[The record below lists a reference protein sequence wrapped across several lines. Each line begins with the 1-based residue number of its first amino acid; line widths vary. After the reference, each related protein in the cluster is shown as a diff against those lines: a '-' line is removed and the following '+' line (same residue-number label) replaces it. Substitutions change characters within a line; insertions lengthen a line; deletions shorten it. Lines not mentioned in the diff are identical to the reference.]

1 MPYLQSDRR
10 REYYLEAEH
19 CRGRR
24 RSREPGRFTA
34 RLAAASAGTPS
45 ARVLRSPLRP
55 EPRFIGCDWRVGV
68 RLSGTSLSEEWNPV
82 VTLSAR
88 KRGPEV
94 VIVVEGEIDHS
105 NAEALR
111 TKLTMARNGAHRIR
125 LDFTRCEFI
134 DSAGLGLVLH
144 TARAVREEGAE
155 LSVTNLKGE
164 VGRLFELTGM
174 LVEGS
179 PIVRAPA

>member
-1 MPYLQSDRR
+1 M
-10 REYYLEAEH
+10 
-19 CRGRR
+19 
-24 RSREPGRFTA
+24 
-34 RLAAASAGTPS
+34 
-45 ARVLRSPLRP
+45 
-55 EPRFIGCDWRVGV
+55 
-68 RLSGTSLSEEWNPV
+68 
-82 VTLSAR
+82 TLSAR

-111 TKLTMARNGAHRIR
+111 TQLTMARNGAHRIR

>member
-1 MPYLQSDRR
+1 M
-10 REYYLEAEH
+10 
-19 CRGRR
+19 
-24 RSREPGRFTA
+24 
-34 RLAAASAGTPS
+34 
-45 ARVLRSPLRP
+45 
-55 EPRFIGCDWRVGV
+55 
-68 RLSGTSLSEEWNPV
+68 
-82 VTLSAR
+82 TLSAQE
-88 KRGPEV
+88 RGPEV
-94 VIVVEGEIDHS
+94 VIVIEGEIDQS

-111 TKLTMARNGAHRIR
+111 TQLTMARNGAQRIC

-174 LVEGS
+174 LLEGS
-179 PIVRAPA
+179 PVVRAPA